1 MAFERGITRANL
13 LEEIV
18 SGDYESVSNRQVVLI
33 LRKALKLD
41 VNVEGVIKKRIREAL
56 LILFR

>member
-1 MAFERGITRANL
+1 MQRGITRADL
-13 LEEIV
+13 LEKIV
-18 SGDYESVSNRQVVLI
+18 RGDYELVSNRQVVLI
-33 LRKALKLD
+33 LRKALKLK